1 MKKKLIEI
9 VTRKNVL
16 SKNALIKNA
25 LNKNALSKNAL
36 LKMSV
41 SMATVI
47 SLSLSACGTQS
58 QPQSDENKAIG
69 SADASLSEANIEV
82 SDEGSIEDSN
92 ENGVIDKE
100 EPVDDSK
107 AIEIKTVDADGISY
121 KDKQVY
127 VQKIDGLS
135 EDFMR
140 GVDISSY
147 LSEEESGVV
156 FKDYDGNDID
166 GQGFFDLL
174 SESGVNYVRIRI
186 WNDPYDE
193 DGNGYGGGNCDIDRA
208 VTMGEY
214 ATNAGM
220 KVYIDFH
227 YSDFWAD
234 PNKQMSPKAWDGMSI
249 SERETALYDY
259 TRESLEKLADAG
271 VDVGLVSIGN
281 ETDPGMAGVTSNSEK
296 CRLYSAGSRA
306 VREVMPDAYVAVHY
320 SNPQRDYMEIAKM
333 LSDEDVDYDVF
344 ATSYYPYWHGT
355 LDNLTT
361 TLKNVADTYGKKVMV
376 AETSWA
382 YTLDDGDGSGN
393 TVGRGSND
401 DDSEYSISVQGQS
414 EVIRNVIKAVADV
427 GEAGIGMFYWEP
439 AWIPVNVYAD
449 DTDNAEETLKAN
461 SLAWEKYGSGWA
473 SSYAGTYD
481 PNDAGQ
487 YYGGSSWDNQALFD
501 FAGYPL
507 NSLKTFGLVYTGNE
521 IEGMEFEGAITPSE
535 VTVSL
540 GDDIAS
546 YLPATVKGEYTGGAR
561 LDLPVVWDDCSDI
574 TEFGEYKVFG
584 TVTDIMSKEDNT
596 SRVIIKVNVLPD
608 SLLTN
613 SDFETGDDTGWTLS
627 GNGPW
632 VDSED
637 VFRGEYGLHFWS
649 EGAVIFTASQDYTAD
664 KSGNYAA
671 SMMIQGGDA
680 GDDQEITITITNN
693 TKGTSVTADTKVTGW
708 LEWTNPTTDA
718 IMADEGDE
726 LTVTISVKA
735 ASGAWGTIDDAYLY
749 MEK

>member
-1 MKKKLIEI
+1 MKNKF
-9 VTRKNVL
+9 
-16 SKNALIKNA
+16 SKNLIRTT
-25 LNKNALSKNAL
+25 
-36 LKMSV
+36 SV
-41 SMATVI
+41 SMAVC
-47 SLSLSACGTQS
+47 LSLSVTGCGAMS
-58 QPQSDENKAIG
+58 QSDDQNASVSTGEASG
-69 SADASLSEANIEV
+69 TADIETSGVGAFDTATV
-82 SDEGSIEDSN
+82 SDTAENTVEG
-92 ENGVIDKE
+92 KE
-100 EPVDDSK
+100 EYVDDSK
-107 AIEIKTVDADGISY
+107 AIELKTVDTDGNSY
-121 KDKQVY
+121 KDSRVY

-135 EDFMR
+135 DDFMR

-166 GQGFFDLL
+166 SQGFFDLL
-174 SESGVNYVRIRI
+174 SDSGVNYIRIRV

-208 VTMGEY
+208 VVMGQY

-259 TRESLEKLADAG
+259 TKESLQKLKDAG

-281 ETDPGMAGVTSNSEK
+281 ETDPGMAGVTSNHEK
-296 CRLYSAGSRA
+296 CRLYSAGSKA
-306 VREVMPDAYVAVHY
+306 VREVISDAYVAVHY

-355 LDNLTT
+355 LDNLTQ
-361 TLKNVADTYGKKVMV
+361 TLKNVADTYDKKVMV

-393 TVGRGSND
+393 TVAKGSND

-449 DTDNAEETLKAN
+449 TTDNAEQILKEN
-461 SLAWEKYGSGWA
+461 TIAWEKYGSGWA
-473 SSYAGTYD
+473 SSYAGGYD
-481 PNDAGQ
+481 PDDAGK

-507 NSLKTFGLVYTGNE
+507 DSLKTFEYVYTGNE
-521 IEGMEFEGAITPSE
+521 IEGMEFEGAITPAE

-540 GDDIAS
+540 GEDIAS
-546 YLPATVKGEYTGGAR
+546 YLPSTVKGEYTGGAR
-561 LDLPVVWDDCSDI
+561 LDLPVEWDDCSDI
-574 TEFGEYKVFG
+574 SEFGEYKVFG
-584 TVTDIMSKEDNT
+584 TVTDILSQDENNT

-608 SLLTN
+608 SLLIN
-613 SDFETGDDTGWTLS
+613 SDFETGDDSGWEIS
-627 GNGPW
+627 GNGAW

-649 EGAVIFTASQDYTAD
+649 EAEVMFTASQDYIAA
-664 KSGNYAA
+664 KSGNYTA

-693 TKGTSVTADTKVTGW
+693 TKGTSVTADTTVTGW
-708 LEWTNPTTDA
+708 LEWTNPTTDTLEVE
-718 IMADEGDE
+718 EGDE
-726 LTVTISVKA
+726 LTVTISVKTA
-735 ASGAWGTIDDAYLY
+735 PGGWGTIDDAYLY
-749 MEK
+749 MVK